1 MFRGRY
7 IHTMD
12 DKGRIS
18 IPSGF
23 RVKLMGQDKGKGKGK
38 RGDGQPP
45 ILTNLPH
52 CLALYPYEDWVRI
65 EEGLQ
70 QGEINPRSQKLR
82 RFLISG
88 AQECPIDGPGRITVP
103 QHLRD
108 HARLAREVAIA
119 GVGGY
124 IELWNKERFE
134 EEIAMVGSNFD
145 DLAEGA
151 PFTS

>member
-1 MFRGRY
+1 MFRGRH

-12 DKGRIS
+12 EKGRIS

-23 RVKLMGQDKGKGKGK
+23 RMKLTGQDKKGKG
-38 RGDGQPP
+38 RPP

-52 CLALYPYEDWVRI
+52 CLALYPQDDWLAI
-65 EEGLQ
+65 EEELQ
-70 QGEINPRSQKLR
+70 RGAINPRSQALR

-103 QHLRD
+103 PHLRE
-108 HARLAREVAIA
+108 HARLEREVAIA
-119 GVGGY
+119 GVGTY
-124 IELWNKERFE
+124 IELWNKARFD
-134 EEIAMVGSNFD
+134 EEIAKVGQAFD

>member
-12 DKGRIS
+12 EKGRIS
-18 IPSGF
+18 VPSGF
-23 RVKLMGQDKGKGKGK
+23 RVKLMGQDKTKGKSK
-38 RGDGQPP
+38 GQAP

-52 CLALYPYEDWVRI
+52 CLALYPFEDWVRI

-70 QGEINPRSQKLR
+70 QGGINPKSQALR

-103 QHLRD
+103 PHLRE
-108 HARLAREVAIA
+108 HARLEREVAIA
-119 GVGGY
+119 GVGTY
-124 IELWNKERFE
+124 IELWNKARFD
-134 EEIAMVGSNFD
+134 EEIAKVGSNFD

-151 PFTS
+151 PFTA